1 MKINIAIDGP
11 AGSGKSSAGAE
22 LAKQI
27 GYQFIDTG
35 LTYRA
40 FTYYCV
46 VNNVDF
52 NDYQALQAAIKNFNF
67 QVVGDDIFVNNENV
81 TDQLQQEIVLKS
93 INKITGLAF
102 IREAMVELQR
112 SLAKDHG
119 VVMVGRD
126 ITSVVLP
133 TAELK
138 FFLTASIEVR
148 ALRRWNQN
156 KVNNIVP
163 NDLELL
169 KEQLTKRDQADMQRA
184 TGPLV
189 VTSDAIVLNNSN
201 LTFAETIQALLKL
214 YNEKIKSEE
223 Q

>member
-67 QVVGDDIFVNNENV
+67 QVVSDDIFVNNENV
-81 TDQLQQEIVLKS
+81 TDQLQQDIVVKN
-93 INKITGLAF
+93 INKITALAF

-119 VVMVGRD
+119 IVMVGRD

-138 FFLTASIEVR
+138 IFLTASIEVR
-148 ALRRWNQN
+148 ALRR
-156 KVNNIVP
+156 
-163 NDLELL
+163 
-169 KEQLTKRDQADMQRA
+169 
-184 TGPLV
+184 
-189 VTSDAIVLNNSN
+189 
-201 LTFAETIQALLKL
+201 
-214 YNEKIKSEE
+214 
-223 Q
+223 